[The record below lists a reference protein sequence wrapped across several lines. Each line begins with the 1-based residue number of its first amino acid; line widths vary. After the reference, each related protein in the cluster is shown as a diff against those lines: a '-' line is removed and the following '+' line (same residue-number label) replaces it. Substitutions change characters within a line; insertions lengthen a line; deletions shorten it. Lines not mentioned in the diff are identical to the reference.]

1 MKINNNKNQQQG
13 EKKKEMHFL
22 TADNDLNKKR
32 VKHTIVTT
40 N

>member
-13 EKKKEMHFL
+13 EKRNAL
-22 TADNDLNKKR
+22 SADNDLNKKR
-32 VKHTIVTT
+32 VKHTIVAT